1 MEKIYILCVDDEPDV
16 LEAVTRDLSGI
27 EEHFPIEPADSAAD
41 ARELMNELKAKG
53 DHVGLI
59 LCDYMMPGED
69 GVDLLISMEADEYTE
84 ATRKVLLTGQAGLE
98 ATVEAVN
105 RADLSHYIAKPWETE
120 DLLQVVRSQLTEYF
134 LETGLDPMPY
144 AQWLDPMLL
153 ARSMHRNLSG
163 DR

>member
-59 LCDYMMPGED
+59 LCDYMMPALGA
-69 GVDLLISMEADEYTE
+69 LLLEQHRYEEA
-84 ATRKVLLTGQAGLE
+84 
-98 ATVEAVN
+98 EAVN